1 MRSRKKTINL
11 NTIMRIIEIKT
22 IMNVTKMRQKTK
34 TSKIEKNVN
43 SKSEFKISLLGN
55 VVPTTM

>member
-1 MRSRKKTINL
+1 
-11 NTIMRIIEIKT
+11 MRIIEIRT

-43 SKSEFKISLLGN
+43 SKSELKISLLGN
-55 VVPTTM
+55 VVPTTMQSSHFSMD